1 MSLRSR
7 VTHLWTR
14 LRHPGRI
21 EQDLDDEVRDW
32 FETMVDRRIGQG
44 ASPEEARRAATLAFG
59 PPDGVKEK
67 VREARVE
74 AAFGAFV
81 QDLRYA
87 FRLMRKSP
95 GFTAVA
101 VLSLGLGLGANTAI
115 FTLIDTVLLK
125 ALPVSRA
132 DRLFFVDNSGGKSGG
147 GSGPPYPCYEI
158 LRDGNRFFS
167 GMSAFSNER
176 FRVRID
182 GEQEPISGQ
191 YASGSYFQL
200 LGVRPAIGRLLTPAD
215 DSEIGR
221 GGPDGG
227 VAVISYGL
235 WERRFGRSPAVLGK
249 SIVVGTTAVTIVGVT
264 PPEFYGLQPGSPAD
278 LTIPMMLTTN
288 NLRAKQYWWFSVIG
302 RLQDG
307 AAVEPARADL
317 DRLFQ
322 SYMEE
327 VGSKGSRASR
337 YFSGIALVPASKGLA
352 GLRRQFSRPLW
363 IVMAIVGLVLLIGC
377 ANVANLLLARAGAR
391 RHEIGLRLAIGAGR
405 GRIVRQLLTEG
416 LLLAVAAAGVGLL
429 FAWFGVALLV
439 RLFAGV
445 EGRIV
450 LHPEFDWRVLAFT
463 GAVAVLSAILFS
475 VAPAL
480 HAARSA
486 AAMPGG
492 GGRGGVPQSQ
502 VTAGNALVVVQ
513 IVFSVVLLGG
523 AALFLRTL
531 ENLNR
536 LDAGFQPDGVLL
548 LRAEATLRK
557 NGPLEGKAAEEEH
570 ARLGRMWQDL
580 LDPAGALPGVRAAS
594 VSTLS
599 PLSRRDR
606 GILIAVPG
614 APPRPEADRGIHIN
628 QVSAGYFA
636 AFGVSAVSGRVFT
649 PGDAANAPKVA
660 ILNES
665 AARREFPGSDPLG
678 RLITFPGQHVPGPY
692 QVVGIV
698 RDTRYENLR
707 KAAEPM
713 VYVPIEQAIEL
724 LSSVVVAVRSQG
736 AAAAIQSAVRR
747 RAQSIVPGGFVSVMG
762 TLRQQVEESLIQERL
777 LSILAALFGG
787 LALLLAAIGLYGIM
801 SFTVIRRMRE
811 IGIRIAVGARRGAVL
826 WLVLRTALGLAA
838 LGLALGVPAVLIGR
852 RYIESELFGLERG
865 DPLAVGSAAALLL
878 TVALAASVWPAW
890 RASRVDPM
898 VSLRQE

>member
-1 MSLRSR
+1 MPLRCL

-14 LRHPGRI
+14 LRHPART

-32 FETMVDRRIGQG
+32 FETMVDRRIREGS
-44 ASPEEARRAATLAFG
+44 SPEEARRAAMLAFG
-59 PPDGVKEK
+59 PADGVKEK

-87 FRLMRKSP
+87 FRMMRKSP
-95 GFTAVA
+95 AFTVVA

-125 ALPVSRA
+125 SLPVSRA

-147 GSGPPYPCYEI
+147 SNGPPYPCYEI
-158 LRDGNRFFS
+158 LRDRNRFFS
-167 GMSAFSNER
+167 AMAAFSNER

-182 GEQEPISGQ
+182 SEQEAIFGQ
-191 YASGSYFQL
+191 YASGSYFEL
-200 LGVRPAIGRLLTPAD
+200 LGVRPAFGRLLTPAD
-215 DSEIGR
+215 DSEIGH

-235 WERRFGRSPAVLGK
+235 WERRFDKSPAVLGR
-249 SIVVGTTAVTIVGVT
+249 SIVVGTTPVTIVGVT
-264 PPEFYGLQPGSPAD
+264 PPEFHGLSPGSAVD
-278 LTIPMMLTTN
+278 VTIPMTLTTN
-288 NLRAKQYWWFSVIG
+288 NLRAKQYWWFSVLG

-327 VGSKGSRASR
+327 IGSKGSR
-337 YFSGIALVPASKGLA
+337 YFSGIALIPASKGLA
-352 GLRRQFSRPLW
+352 GLRSQFSRPLQ
-363 IVMAIVGLVLLIGC
+363 IIMAIVALVLLIGC

-416 LLLAVAAAGVGLL
+416 LLLAVAAAAVGLL
-429 FAWFGVALLV
+429 FARFGVALLV

-480 HAARSA
+480 HAARSG

-492 GGRGGVPQSQ
+492 GGRGGVSRSQ

-513 IVFSVVLLGG
+513 IVLSVVLLGG

-531 ENLNR
+531 QNLNR
-536 LDAGFQPDGVLL
+536 LDAGFQPDGVLV
-548 LRAEATLRK
+548 LRAEATLPNRARVK
-557 NGPLEGKAAEEEH
+557 GKPAEEEH
-570 ARLGRMWQDL
+570 GRLGRMWEDL
-580 LDPAGALPGVRAAS
+580 LDPVGGLPGVRAAS

-599 PLSRRDR
+599 PLSRRNR
-606 GILIAVPG
+606 GILVAVPG
-614 APPRPEADRGIHIN
+614 APPRPGADRGIRIN
-628 QVSAGYFA
+628 QVSAGYFT
-636 AFGVSAVSGRVFT
+636 AFGIPAVAGRLFT
-649 PGDAANAPKVA
+649 PDDAANAPKIA

-665 AARREFPGSDPLG
+665 AARREFPGGDPLG
-678 RLITFPGQHVPGPY
+678 RLITFPGQDVEGPY

-713 VYVPIEQAIEL
+713 VYVPIEQAIDT

-736 AAAAIQSAVRR
+736 DSAAIQSAVRR
-747 RAQSIVPGGFVSVMG
+747 RAQSVVPGGFVSVMG

-811 IGIRIAVGARRGAVL
+811 IGIRIAVGARRSAVL

-838 LGLALGVPAVLIGR
+838 LGLAIGVPAVLVGR
-852 RYIESELFGLERG
+852 QYIDSELFGLDRG

-878 TVALAASVWPAW
+878 TVALAASAWPAW